1 MERNMSNN
9 RTYEED
15 FKIIDTTDIQIQ
27 SLVKYGAA
35 VGYEAVYRTDENGKD
50 ILVRFKQPN
59 FRCVGQE
66 YTSVRTMLK
75 LHNEAS
81 EQTFEYVKTL
91 SKDESLAEFLNREN
105 DEGYNLINLLFAG
118 TCKTVQQVKG
128 QYTRK
133 KGLVIQSGMV
143 KFMTDHA
150 YYQHACMLLDED
162 KQ

>member
-1 MERNMSNN
+1 MYNKRV
-9 RTYEED
+9 YEEN

-27 SLVKYGAA
+27 SLVKFSAA
-35 VGYEAVYRTDENGKD
+35 LGYEAVYRTDKNGKD
-50 ILVRFKQPN
+50 IPVRFKQPN
-59 FRCVGQE
+59 FRYVGQE

-91 SKDESLAEFLNREN
+91 SKEESLAEFFNREN
-105 DEGYNLINLLFAG
+105 DEGYNIINLLFAG

-128 QYTRK
+128 QGTRK

-143 KFMTDHA
+143 KFMTDKD
-150 YYQHACMLLDED
+150 YYQHACMLLGEG

>member
-1 MERNMSNN
+1 MYKKH
-9 RTYEED
+9 TYEED

-27 SLVKYGAA
+27 SLVKFSAA
-35 VGYEAVYRTDENGKD
+35 LGYEAVYRTDENGKD
-50 ILVRFKQPN
+50 IPVRFKQPN

-91 SKDESLAEFLNREN
+91 SKDESLSEFLNREN
-105 DEGYNLINLLFAG
+105 DEGYNIINLLFAG

-143 KFMTDHA
+143 KFVTDKD
-150 YYQHACMLLDED
+150 YYQHACVLLGDD
-162 KQ
+162 AQ

>member
-1 MERNMSNN
+1 MSNN
-9 RTYEED
+9 RVYEED

-27 SLVKYGAA
+27 SLVKFCAA
-35 VGYEAVYRTDENGKD
+35 LGYEAVYRTDENGKD
-50 ILVRFKQPN
+50 IPVRFKQPN

-66 YTSVRTMLK
+66 YTSVKTMIK

-81 EQTFEYVKTL
+81 EQTFEYLKTL
-91 SKDESLAEFLNREN
+91 SKEESLAEFLNREN

-143 KFMTDHA
+143 KFVTDKD
-150 YYQHACMLLDED
+150 YYQHACMLLGED
-162 KQ
+162 K

>member
-1 MERNMSNN
+1 MSNT
-9 RTYEED
+9 RVREED
-15 FKIIDTTDIQIQ
+15 FKVIDTTDIQIQ
-27 SLVKYGAA
+27 SLVKFSAA
-35 VGYEAVYRTDENGKD
+35 LGYEAVYRTDENGKD
-50 ILVRFKQPN
+50 IPVRFKQPN
-59 FRCVGQE
+59 FLCLGQE
-66 YTSVRTMLK
+66 YTSVHTMLK

-128 QYTRK
+128 QGTRK

-143 KFMTDHA
+143 KFMTDKD
-150 YYQHACMLLDED
+150 YYQHTCMLLGED
-162 KQ
+162 K

>member
-1 MERNMSNN
+1 MSNN
-9 RTYEED
+9 RVYEED
-15 FKIIDTTDIQIQ
+15 FKIVDTTDIQIQ
-27 SLVKYGAA
+27 SLVKFGAA

-50 ILVRFKQPN
+50 IPVRFKQPN

-118 TCKTVQQVKG
+118 TCKTVKKVKG
-128 QYTRK
+128 QGTRK

-150 YYQHACMLLDED
+150 YHQHACVLLGED
-162 KQ
+162 K

>member
-1 MERNMSNN
+1 MSNN
-9 RTYEED
+9 RVQEED

-27 SLVKYGAA
+27 SLVKFSAA
-35 VGYEAVYRTDENGKD
+35 LGYEAVYRTDENGKD
-50 ILVRFKQPN
+50 IPVRFKQPN

-81 EQTFEYVKTL
+81 EQTFEYLKTL
-91 SKDESLAEFLNREN
+91 SEEESLAEFLNREN

-143 KFMTDHA
+143 KFMTDKD
-150 YYQHACMLLDED
+150 YYQHAYMLLGENE
-162 KQ
+162 Q